1 MNLAFRDVRYNKGRF
16 ALTCLGLGL
25 LLSVVMTMGG
35 IYRGLI
41 VEGLAVLHAVQAD
54 LWVIQKDTLGP
65 FADDS
70 RIPEDLQY
78 TIRSVPGVVETGP
91 ITFRYMQLD
100 HQGRKL
106 RFYLIG
112 YRWDGIG
119 GPRHLLAGR
128 HVSHKHYELVA
139 DKKLGLKLGDTLHFG
154 LHDYTVVG
162 LTEDMVSPNGDPVIY
177 ASLPDAQELLFQKNN
192 EAIRNARA
200 RLAMPLK
207 DLRARL
213 PGLAQTLEET
223 VDGIVSDTHIVNAIL
238 VRIDPGTP
246 AETVAAHIARW
257 NHYAALTNGQ
267 EAEILTKL
275 VIERSKRQLGLYRII
290 LLIVSLVII
299 ALIVYTLTMDKIRE
313 LATLKLIGAPNHRI
327 VGLIMQQSLAMG
339 ALGYL
344 IGAAFIYAIYD
355 QFPKRVVLVPLDL
368 GILFLIVMVICMMA
382 SLQGVR
388 TALKV
393 DPSVVLGA

>member
-1 MNLAFRDVRYNKGRF
+1 MNLALRDVRYNKGRF
-16 ALTCLGLGL
+16 LLTCLGLGL

-41 VEGLAVLHAVQAD
+41 VEGLAVLNDVQAD
-54 LWVIQKDTLGP
+54 LWVVQKDTLGP

-70 RIPEDLQY
+70 RVPEDLQY

-91 ITFRYMQLD
+91 ITFRYMQLE
-100 HQGRKL
+100 HQERKL

-112 YRWDGIG
+112 YRWDGMG
-119 GPRHLLAGR
+119 GPHRLLAGR
-128 HVSHKHYELVA
+128 QISQKHYELVA
-139 DKKLGLKLGDTLHFG
+139 DNKLGLKLGDTLHFG

-162 LTEDMVSPNGDPVIY
+162 LTEDRVSPNGDPVIY
-177 ASLPDAQELLFQKNN
+177 ASLPDAQELQFQKNN

-200 RLAMPLK
+200 RLAVPLK
-207 DLRARL
+207 ELQTRL
-213 PGLAQTLEET
+213 PSLAQTLEET
-223 VDGIVSDTHIVNAIL
+223 VDGIVSGTHIVNAIL
-238 VRIDPGTP
+238 VRIDPGTT

-257 NHYAALTNGQ
+257 DHYAALSNGQ
-267 EAEILTKL
+267 EEDILTKL
-275 VIERSKRQLGLYRII
+275 VIERSKRQIGLYRVI

-327 VGLIMQQSLAMG
+327 IGLIMQQSLAMG
-339 ALGYL
+339 ALGYV
-344 IGAAFIYAIYD
+344 IGAAFIYATYD

-368 GILFLIVMVICMMA
+368 GVLFLIVMAICMVA
-382 SLQGVR
+382 SLYGVR

>member
-1 MNLAFRDVRYNKGRF
+1 MNLALRDVRYNKGRF

-65 FADDS
+65 FADES
-70 RIPEDLQY
+70 RVPEDLQY
-78 TIRSVPGVVETGP
+78 AIRSVPGVVETGP

-100 HQGRKL
+100 YQGRKL
-106 RFYLIG
+106 RFYLVG
-112 YRWDGIG
+112 YRWDGMG
-119 GPRHLLAGR
+119 GPRRLLAGR
-128 HVSHKHYELVA
+128 PISQKHYELVA

-162 LTEDMVSPNGDPVIY
+162 LTEDMVSPQGDPVIY

-207 DLRARL
+207 DLRTRL
-213 PGLAQTLEET
+213 PGPAQTLEET

-257 NHYAALTNGQ
+257 NHYAALTNEQ
-267 EAEILTKL
+267 EAQILAKL
-275 VIERSKRQLGLYRII
+275 VIERTAQQIGLFRII
-290 LLIVSLVII
+290 LFTISLVII

-344 IGAAFIYAIYD
+344 IGAAFIYATYD

-368 GILFLIVMVICMMA
+368 GVLFLIVMAICMVA

>member
-1 MNLAFRDVRYNKGRF
+1 MNLALRDVRYNKGRF

-35 IYRGLI
+35 VYRGLI
-41 VEGLAVLHAVQAD
+41 VEGLAVLNAVQAD
-54 LWVIQKDTLGP
+54 LWVVQNDTLGP
-65 FADDS
+65 FGEDS

-91 ITFRYMQLD
+91 ITFRYMQLEY
-100 HQGRKL
+100 QGRKL

-112 YRWDGIG
+112 YRWDGMG
-119 GPRHLLAGR
+119 GPRHLVAGR
-128 HVSHKHYELVA
+128 PISQKHYELVA
-139 DKKLGLKLGDTLHFG
+139 DKKLGVKLGDTFRLG

-162 LTEDMVSPNGDPVIY
+162 LIEDMVSPNGDPVIY

-192 EAIRNARA
+192 EAIRNVRA

-207 DLRARL
+207 ELRTRL
-213 PGLAQTLEET
+213 PGLAQTIEET

-238 VRIDPGTP
+238 VRIDPGTA
-246 AETVAAHIARW
+246 AETVAAHIASW
-257 NHYAALTNGQ
+257 NRYAALTKEQ
-267 EAEILTKL
+267 ETEILTKL
-275 VIERSKRQLGLYRII
+275 VIDRSKRQIGLFRII
-290 LLIVSLVII
+290 LLSVSLVII
-299 ALIVYTLTMDKIRE
+299 ALIVYTLTLDKIRE

-339 ALGYL
+339 ALGHL

-355 QFPKRVVLVPLDL
+355 QFPKRVVLVPFDL
-368 GILFLIVMVICMMA
+368 EILFLIVMAICMVA
-382 SLQGVR
+382 SLYGVR

>member
-1 MNLAFRDVRYNKGRF
+1 VNLALRDIRYNKGRF
-16 ALTCLGLGL
+16 VLTCLGLGL
-25 LLSVVMTMGG
+25 LLSIVMGMGG
-35 IYRGLI
+35 IYQGLI
-41 VEGLAVLHAVQAD
+41 VEGLAVLHDVQAD
-54 LWVIQKDTLGP
+54 LWVVQKDTLGP

-70 RIPEDLQY
+70 RVPEDLQY
-78 TIRSVPGVVETGP
+78 TLRSVPGVAETGP

-100 HQGRKL
+100 YQGRKL
-106 RFYLIG
+106 RFYLVG
-112 YRWDGIG
+112 YRWDGMG
-119 GPRHLLAGR
+119 GPRRLLGGR
-128 HVSHKHYELVA
+128 PISQKHYELVA

-162 LTEDMVSPNGDPVIY
+162 LTEDRVSPSGDPVIY
-177 ASLPDAQELLFQKNN
+177 ASLPDAQELQFQKNN

-200 RLAMPLK
+200 RLAVPLK
-207 DLRARL
+207 ELQARL
-213 PGLAQTLEET
+213 PGLAQVLEET

-238 VRIDPGTP
+238 VRIDPGAT

-257 NHYAALTNGQ
+257 KHYAALTNGQ
-267 EAEILTKL
+267 EEEILTQI
-275 VIERSKRQLGLYRII
+275 VIERSKRQLGLFRVI

-339 ALGYL
+339 TLGYL
-344 IGAAFIYAIYD
+344 IGAAFIYATYD

-368 GILFLIVMVICMMA
+368 GVLFLIVMAICMVA
-382 SLQGVR
+382 SLYGVR